1 MSDAI
6 NGYVCPQCG
15 AEYEVP
21 GVCETCQVTLK
32 SSDED
37 DELEGFQ
44 TEEDEEKDENLEGLT
59 EEDFMEEASPS
70 DKEDDFGHDTYED
83 QDNY

>member
-1 MSDAI
+1 MSDGK

-15 AEYEVP
+15 AEYEAP
-21 GVCETCQVTLK
+21 GVCETCQVTLQAP
-32 SSDED
+32 DED

-44 TEEDEEKDENLEGLT
+44 VDEEEEDSEEEGMN
-59 EEDFMEEASPS
+59 EEDFME
-70 DKEDDFGHDTYED
+70 DDADTAVQDTFTTDSFED